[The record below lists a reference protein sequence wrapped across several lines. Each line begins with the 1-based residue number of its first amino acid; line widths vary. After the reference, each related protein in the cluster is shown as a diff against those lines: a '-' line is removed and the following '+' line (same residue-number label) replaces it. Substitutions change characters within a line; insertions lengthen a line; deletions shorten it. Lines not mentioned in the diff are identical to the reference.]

1 MHTPDRAKSKNLRV
15 LSKTFS
21 YLKPYRLQMTLSSL
35 ALLFTAG
42 VTLGLGQGLRHLVD
56 AGFSAR
62 SKQELGYSLAFIIL
76 VGIFLA
82 IGTYI
87 RHYAVSWIGERVAS
101 DIRRDVFK
109 HIIFIHPSFFELNSP
124 GEIQSRITTDTTL
137 IQTVIGSSASI
148 ALRNVLMFV
157 GGIIFL
163 FITNSKLTMIVLFS
177 VPFIVFP
184 ILFYGKKVRNLSR
197 TTQDKIASIG
207 TYVSESLLNIKILQ
221 SFHHQEEDIEKFSN
235 TVEAAFDVAV
245 ARIKQRA
252 LLIAAVILFIL
263 TGISVMLWIGGTDV
277 LEGKITGGELIAF
290 SFYAI
295 MVANSVGAVSEVL
308 GDLQRAAGA
317 TERLMELLLSESE
330 IKDPKFPKPIADV
343 LLPTEGN
350 GSISLNGSSKQKG
363 LKINLDHLEF
373 SYPSR
378 PEHKAIRGIHLEIPA
393 NKTTALVGPSGGGKS
408 TLFELI
414 LRFYDPT
421 AGKILIEGVDLTEL
435 TLKDLRS
442 LIGFVPQQ
450 PILFS
455 GTLRENIAY
464 GKPNAS
470 FEEIEKAAASA
481 YVTEF
486 LNQLPN
492 GYDTNL
498 GHLGTR
504 LSGGQKQRIA
514 IARAILRN
522 PRILLLDEATSA
534 LDSESEQMIQ
544 RALDFLVKE
553 RTTIMI
559 AHRLS
564 TVVKS
569 DQIVVI
575 KEGEIESVGTHDELI
590 RKSEL
595 YERLAKLQFHTELL

>member
-1 MHTPDRAKSKNLRV
+1 MQTPDRPKSKNLRV

-21 YLKPYRLQMTLSSL
+21 YLKPYRLQMVLSSF

-56 AGFSAR
+56 AGFSAK
-62 SKQELGYSLAFIIL
+62 SKQELGYALVFIIF
-76 VGIFLA
+76 VGILLA

-87 RHYAVSWIGERVAS
+87 RHYTVSWIGERVAS
-101 DIRRDVFK
+101 DIRKDVFQ
-109 HIIFIHPSFFELNSP
+109 HIIFIHPSFFESNSP

-148 ALRNVLMFV
+148 ALRNILMFV

-163 FITNSKLTMIVLFS
+163 FITNAKLTLIVLLS

-197 TTQDKIASIG
+197 NTQDKIASIG

-221 SFHHQEEDIEKFSN
+221 SFHHQKVDIQKFSE
-235 TVEAAFDVAV
+235 TVEDAFAVAV
-245 ARIKQRA
+245 ARIRQRA
-252 LLIAAVILFIL
+252 LLIGTVILFIL
-263 TGISVMLWIGGTDV
+263 TGISFMLWVGGTDV

-330 IKDPKFPKPIADV
+330 IKDPEFPKPI
-343 LLPTEGN
+343 TEIFQSIDTLHNNN
-350 GSISLNGSSKQKG
+350 GFGKQNGLTIHLNQ
-363 LKINLDHLEF
+363 LAF

-378 PEHKAIRGIHLEIPA
+378 PEHKAIKGINLEIPA

-421 AGKILIEGVDLTEL
+421 SGTISISGINTKEL
-435 TLKDLRS
+435 KLEDLRS

-470 FEEIEKAAASA
+470 FEEIQRAAESA

-486 LNQLPN
+486 LNQLPE

-544 RALDFLVKE
+544 RALDHLVKE

-569 DQIVVI
+569 NQIVVI
-575 KEGEIESVGTHDELI
+575 REGEIESVGTHDELL
-590 RKSEL
+590 KQSEL